1 MGLPVGSLLLAI
13 AAIGYAAFEIWNGY
27 RFSQLSGFSFFFISG
42 LWIGLPFLA
51 VTAILVWL
59 PSKNLDLWQYGLMV
73 VWLAAFPWKGWQE
86 RKARQQYPEKWARW
100 IKELDRGRKA
110 YAK

>member
-1 MGLPVGSLLLAI
+1 MGLSVGSLLLAF
-13 AAIGYAAFEIWNGY
+13 A
-27 RFSQLSGFSFFFISG
+27 
-42 LWIGLPFLA
+42 
-51 VTAILVWL
+51 AILVWL
-59 PSKNLDLWQYGLMV
+59 PSKNLDLWQYRLLV

-86 RKARQQYPEKWARW
+86 RNARQQYLEKWAGW